1 MNNNFFKAIAKDGMV
16 RIFAIDGTEIVQKAA
31 KYHNTSATASA
42 SLGRLLMGTALMA
55 QDFKDD
61 FSKLTLKIQ
70 GDGPIGQLLC
80 VGGKGHVKG
89 YALNP
94 EIEVPENDKGKLNVS
109 GAIGNGYLYVMKDI
123 GLKEPYIGQVPLYT
137 GEIAEDIAYYFTVS
151 EQINSAV
158 GLGVLV
164 EKDLSIKRAGG
175 FIIQMMPGA
184 DPLLADFLTYRLEE
198 IPSITMMM
206 EDGNS
211 IKEIIEFIFE
221 EMDLEFL
228 EESYVDYVCDC
239 SKEKIERALISLG
252 KAELLEIAKDNKDEE
267 VVCHF
272 CNKKYI
278 FPPEELKSL
287 IPK

>member
-1 MNNNFFKAIAKDGMV
+1 MNNNFIKAIAKDGMV
-16 RIFAIDGTEIVQKAA
+16 RISAIDGTDIVNKAA

-42 SLGRLLMGTALMA
+42 ALGRLLMATGLIA

-61 FSKLTLKIQ
+61 FSRLTLKIQ
-70 GDGPIGQLLC
+70 GDGPIEQLLC
-80 VGGKGHVKG
+80 VGGKGFVKG

-94 EIEVPENDKGKLNVS
+94 EIEMPPNAKGKLDVS
-109 GAIGNGYLYVMKDI
+109 GAVGKGYLYVIKDF

-164 EKDLSIKRAGG
+164 EKDLSIKKAGG
-175 FIIQMMPGA
+175 FIIQMMPDS
-184 DPLLADFLTYRLEE
+184 DPLLADFITYRIEE
-198 IPSITMMM
+198 IPSITKMM
-206 EDGNS
+206 EDGS
-211 IKEIIEFIFE
+211 EIKEIIEFIFE
-221 EMDLEFL
+221 GMDLEIL
-228 EESYVDYVCDC
+228 DESYVDYICDC
-239 SKEKIERALISLG
+239 SRERVERVLLSLG
-252 KAELLEIAKDNKDEE
+252 RDELLEIAGDEKDEE

-278 FPPEELKSL
+278 FTPMELKNL
-287 IPK
+287 I